1 MNKILLVED
10 EKGISSMEKNYLQK
24 AGFNVIQAFDG
35 EEALNLFKE
44 NSFDLIVLDL
54 MIPKI
59 SGEKVLETI
68 RKNSNIP
75 IIMVTAKVSEN
86 DIVENLRNG
95 ADDYIK
101 KPFSANEL
109 VERVKT
115 VLRRSKNITKS
126 SIIKSSDS
134 KIIIDLENHRLLKNN
149 QEVFLT
155 KNEFLIL
162 HTLFNNQNKTF
173 TRNEIIEISFG
184 YDYEAFD
191 RAIDTH
197 IKNIRQKIED
207 DPKNPKYIKTIYG
220 LGYKAGE

>member
-149 QEVFLT
+149 QEIFLT